1 MCVQGTPPKGVLIV
15 MSRDSAVYI
24 DSGEARKLRV
34 AESKV
39 LAAFHDEVLNDSRS
53 SLTVSPD
60 GKVSTH

>member
-1 MCVQGTPPKGVLIV
+1 